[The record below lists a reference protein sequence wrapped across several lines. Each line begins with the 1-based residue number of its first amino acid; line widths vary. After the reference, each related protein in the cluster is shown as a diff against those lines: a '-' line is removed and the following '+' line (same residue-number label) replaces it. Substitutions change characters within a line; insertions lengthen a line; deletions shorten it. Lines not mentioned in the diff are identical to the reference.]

1 VTESQV
7 REAWGHRNVK
17 AFARVV
23 REHESSQ
30 DDGTAYNMRFS
41 AKTFDDFSKH
51 PNIREPIPW
60 KPGEFSTAAGAYQ
73 ITGTT
78 DRGLRRAYPWL
89 SERFD
94 PEWQDLRFVCI
105 LDDCG
110 ALPYVLA
117 GDFEKA
123 VYECVKEP
131 TQWTSLPGGPENPQ
145 KMASAMAVYE
155 RWGGTYGTQ
164 PAAPIEEKSP
174 TLPEET
180 KMPEI
185 PSPIIGIAT
194 AINPMAGLVLGL
206 ANSVIQTFSG
216 LAQEKLEKEIG
227 RHVEKPEIAQQLS
240 ANVIDNVRTTLTQV
254 LGPQAVQGKT
264 DVQIVSAYQDQVAKN
279 PAVANS
285 VEKNTLKDLQDMMPT
300 IKALDELDSK
310 QLQDEDASRDLA
322 LNRGM
327 RIQEGGPIWQ
337 NPTFIIAGFVLF
349 MVAYVVYR
357 VLDSAKPDAG
367 GFSTDMKAL
376 VIGTIMGTA
385 LVAVLNFFFGSSRSS
400 NAKDQVI
407 SDLANKK

>member
-1 VTESQV
+1 
-7 REAWGHRNVK
+7 
-17 AFARVV
+17 
-23 REHESSQ
+23 
-30 DDGTAYNMRFS
+30 
-41 AKTFDDFSKH
+41 
-51 PNIREPIPW
+51 
-60 KPGEFSTAAGAYQ
+60 
-73 ITGTT
+73 
-78 DRGLRRAYPWL
+78 
-89 SERFD
+89 
-94 PEWQDLRFVCI
+94 
-105 LDDCG
+105 
-110 ALPYVLA
+110 
-117 GDFEKA
+117 
-123 VYECVKEP
+123 
-131 TQWTSLPGGPENPQ
+131 
-145 KMASAMAVYE
+145 MASAMAVYE